1 MDETKPWYQSRT
13 IWGGVVALIAAS
25 AGYFGYD
32 LDPGAHEALTNAL
45 ISGAGAVGA
54 VVAIYGRLAAKS
66 TIG

>member
-1 MDETKPWYQSRT
+1 MDNSKSWYQSRT
-13 IWGGVVALIAAS
+13 IWGGVVALIAAG
-25 AGYFGYD
+25 AGFFGYD
-32 LDPGAHEALTNAL
+32 LDAGAHEALTDAL